1 MPCASCRCHASLRLL
16 NAMRRSRSDVMRR
29 SERQDTAVWE
39 FEGVTHRDIIRDSS
53 FLAELIREAQVRPCS
68 VGYRAAL
75 DTVPH
80 GIPCRS
86 GPHEGPGPAV
96 VRRTELAAPRE
107 SGPIVALRCAPL
119 QSSIGRIARTIPAE
133 RTRGSVRVKLVAASA
148 LGRGAGL
155 TGLLSQ
161 SGRAAADER
170 RRLLLARAAA
180 RRTPMGRAPR
190 GACTSAAR
198 VESVKLAARPSSAR
212 PTHAGGRC

>member
-1 MPCASCRCHASLRLL
+1 MPLRRFARLL
-16 NAMRRSRSDVMRR
+16 NAMRRSGSDVMRR
-29 SERQDTAVWE
+29 FERQDTAVWE

-96 VRRTELAAPRE
+96 LRRTELAAPRE
-107 SGPIVALRCAPL
+107 SGRSMRFVATVAA
-119 QSSIGRIARTIPAE
+119 SIGRIARTIPAE

-180 RRTPMGRAPR
+180 RRTPMGPAPR

-198 VESVKLAARPSSAR
+198 VASVELAARPSSAR